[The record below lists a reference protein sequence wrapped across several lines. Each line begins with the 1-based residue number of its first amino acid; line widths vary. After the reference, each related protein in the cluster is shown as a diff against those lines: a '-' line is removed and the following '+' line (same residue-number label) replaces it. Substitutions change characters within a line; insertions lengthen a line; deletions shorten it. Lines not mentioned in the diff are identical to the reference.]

1 MTIGNTT
8 YITSH
13 VPSSS
18 IPSSSNVI
26 PPPHSCSP
34 SGRNVATSHVCTA
47 STCVVVSQSQVPPIV
62 SGGHIPTSGTS
73 YGLLQGVP
81 HIPTYGVSHGTS
93 HGTFYGDSYGKY
105 YGPQYGQSY
114 SPYGY
119 GYQQPTYS

>member
-8 YITSH
+8 YITSR

-18 IPSSSNVI
+18 IPSSLNAI
-26 PPPHSCSP
+26 PLPHSRGP
-34 SGRNVATSHVCTA
+34 SGWNVASSHVRTA
-47 STCVVVSQSQVPPIV
+47 ATHVVMSQSQVPPIV

-93 HGTFYGDSYGKY
+93 HGASHGQY
-105 YGPQYGQSY
+105 YGP
-114 SPYGY
+114 
-119 GYQQPTYS
+119 